1 MCKKGLVKM
10 QLLSAIGKRRATSD
24 ASAKHN
30 LFVTPQTTSA
40 LSHKAGT
47 LEQPVTA
54 GRLPLH
60 VVRTFIET
68 LNRKA
73 VRYCHWKSNIRLPDT
88 LSGVEDIDILVN
100 RGDAEAFREAM
111 LKNGFKRAQSRSGIG
126 HPGVFHA
133 LSLDEATG
141 ELAHLHAYYQIVSGD
156 SLVKNYRLKIED
168 LLLHD
173 TIDTHGVMV
182 PSREAELVVFAL
194 RMILKHVSP
203 VEILMVNRHYSG
215 VAHEMAWL
223 RQQADADRAAAL
235 CTAFFPSISPLLFKQ
250 MLDAIGNE
258 SALARRIVLGWQ
270 IAWRLRGERRLGFL
284 HASLSRS
291 WRVFSLLL
299 GRIRRRKDLALQTGG
314 LVVALV
320 GPKATGKST
329 LSNAIAKRL
338 GRELNVQRLHVGK
351 PPATALTFITRAFM
365 PIARQLFKSER
376 PSEYQKPER
385 RHEQNYS
392 LIHVVHMTLLAY
404 ERRNLLRRAFRM
416 AAAGDIVVCD
426 RYPSSTIGAIDSS
439 CFDDAAIS
447 KCGSS
452 LKRRLMMMER
462 ALYKSMPKP
471 DLVIRLMAPI
481 NTTIQRDAERVK
493 AGGPDCEAVQR
504 RRVLESE
511 ADYDG
516 LPVVHIDT
524 NRSINET
531 IRDVVSTVWAAL

>member
-1 MCKKGLVKM
+1 M
-10 QLLSAIGKRRATSD
+10 QLLSVIGKGRARSG
-24 ASAKHN
+24 SSPKHN
-30 LFVTPQTTSA
+30 LSLKSEVAQA
-40 LSHKAGT
+40 VAYKADQV
-47 LEQPVTA
+47 EQPA
-54 GRLPLH
+54 NAEQLPLR
-60 VVRTFIET
+60 VVCSFIDA
-68 LNRKA
+68 LNKKA
-73 VRYCHWKSNIRLPDT
+73 VRYCHWKSNIRLTDT
-88 LSGVEDIDILVN
+88 FAGVEDIDILVN

-168 LLLHD
+168 LLLQE
-173 TIDTHGVMV
+173 TIVMHGVKV
-182 PSREAELVVFAL
+182 PSREAELVVFAM
-194 RMILKHVSP
+194 RMTLKHVSP
-203 VEILMVNRHYSG
+203 IEILMVNRHYSG
-215 VAHEMAWL
+215 VAQEMTWL
-223 RQQADADRAAAL
+223 RQQADASKAAAL
-235 CTAFFPSISPLLFKQ
+235 CKRFFPSISPVLFKQ
-250 MLDAIGNE
+250 MLDAIENE
-258 SALARRIVLGWQ
+258 VALAQRVALGWK
-270 IAWRLRGERRLGFL
+270 IAWQLRGERRLGFL
-284 HASLSRS
+284 RASLSRS
-291 WRVFSLLL
+291 WRVVSLLL
-299 GRIRRRKDLALQTGG
+299 GRLRRRKDLALQTGG

-329 LSNAIAKRL
+329 LSNALAKRL
-338 GRELNVQRLHVGK
+338 GRELNVERMHAGK
-351 PPATALTFITRAFM
+351 PPATTLTFVTRALV
-365 PIARQLFKSER
+365 PIARLLFKNER

-385 RHEQNYS
+385 RQEQNYS
-392 LIHVVHMTLLAY
+392 LIHVLHMALLAY
-404 ERRNLLRRAFRM
+404 ERRSLLRRAFRM
-416 AAAGDIVVCD
+416 AAAGDIVICD

-462 ALYKSMPKP
+462 ALYKSIPKP

-481 NTTIQRDAERVK
+481 DTTIQRDAERVK
-493 AGGPDCEAVQR
+493 AGGPDSEAVHR

-516 LPVVHIDT
+516 RPVVEIDT